1 MLVVAVL
8 LKAGL
13 QVPVIEFVEVVG
25 KVNAAPEQMDDTIE
39 KLGLTF
45 EEEILM
51 LSAFIEPTNNTFEVL
66 DDV

>member
-1 MLVVAVL
+1 M
-8 LKAGL
+8 
-13 QVPVIEFVEVVG
+13 IEFVEVVG